1 MPDSDE
7 EFEVATSTP
16 RSARTGI
23 LIGARA
29 LTGVIGI
36 AVGAAV
42 IAAATFLPLP
52 TLGAAAPSIAVTP
65 VPAAQQLVCPGSV
78 MRLGDENGANATAT
92 SAIGT
97 PTATRAA
104 TSGTLETRTL
114 ASTDAGGGEG
124 APTLVTAEAAAS
136 TSIAGAQS
144 QSVTTPDYRGFA
156 AAECARPSSDSWLV
170 GGSTATGRT
179 TLLTIANPGAALSTV
194 TIEIFGEDGLIDAP
208 GTNGI
213 VVAPGSQRVLS
224 LAGFAPSLESLSVH
238 VTSRGGPVVANLQ
251 QSIVRGI
258 DAGGVEI
265 IGATTSPAL
274 TNVVPGVLIHDAAAV
289 EGALGDE
296 GYGDLGTVVRVLVPG
311 SEAASATIRV
321 IPSAVGATGAS
332 FDLSLP
338 AGVVTDVPID
348 ELADGSYT
356 VVVEAT
362 VPVVA
367 AVRASTI
374 TDGISDLAWFASAE
388 ALTDS
393 AFVAVATGP
402 SATLQFGNPG
412 TESAT
417 VLVDDVTLEVPA
429 GSTVSLAIDDN
440 NSYMVTGAD
449 GLFASV
455 SFAAPGKL
463 GSYLLGAS
471 ATREAPVVVYP

>member
-1 MPDSDE
+1 MPDSTDDV
-7 EFEVATSTP
+7 EVAASTP

-36 AVGAAV
+36 VIGVGV

-52 TLGAAAPSIAVTP
+52 TLGAGAPSTAVTP

-78 MRLGDENGANATAT
+78 MRLGDENGANATTT
-92 SAIGT
+92 SAIGS
-97 PTATRAA
+97 PTTTREVS
-104 TSGTLETRTL
+104 SGTLETRTL
-114 ASTDAGGGEG
+114 ASTDAGGGSG
-124 APTLVTAEAAAS
+124 APILVTAEAAAA
-136 TSIAGAQS
+136 TSLAGAQS
-144 QSVTTPDYRGFA
+144 QIVSTADYRGFA

-194 TIEIFGEDGLIDAP
+194 TIEIFGEDGIIDAP

-265 IGATTSPAL
+265 IGATTSPAE
-274 TNVVPGVLIHDAAAV
+274 TNVIPGVLIHDAAGV
-289 EGALGDE
+289 EASLGAE
-296 GYGDLGTVVRVLVPG
+296 GYDDLGTVVRLLVPG
-311 SEAASATIRV
+311 TEAAEATIRV
-321 IPSAVGATGAS
+321 IPTAAGAEAAS

-338 AGVVTDVPID
+338 AGIVTDVPVD
-348 ELADGSYT
+348 ELPDGSYT
-356 VVVEAT
+356 VVVET
-362 VPVVA
+362 SVPVA
-367 AVRASTI
+367 ASVRASTI
-374 TDGISDLAWFASAE
+374 SDGASDLAWFASAD

-393 AFVAVATGP
+393 AFVVVATGP

-412 TESAT
+412 DESAT
-417 VLVDDVTLEVPA
+417 VLVGDVTVEVPA
-429 GSTVSLAIDDN
+429 RSSAALTVDDN
-440 NSYMVTGAD
+440 SSYLVTGAD

-455 SFAAPGKL
+455 SYSAAGRL
-463 GSYLLGAS
+463 GSYLVGAS
-471 ATREAPVVVYP
+471 ATREPAVVVYP